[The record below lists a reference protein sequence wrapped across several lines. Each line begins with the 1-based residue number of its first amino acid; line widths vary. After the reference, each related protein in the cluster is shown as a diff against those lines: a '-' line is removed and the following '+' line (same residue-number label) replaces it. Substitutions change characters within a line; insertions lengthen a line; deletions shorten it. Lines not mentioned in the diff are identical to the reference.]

1 MVGTRLVFGWLA
13 IAGLAVTGCGGGES
27 ATKPAETE
35 AAQTEAGH
43 EGHDHSHAV
52 PETLDE
58 AVAEL
63 AEHRDQLAAGYES
76 NDVKAVDESIHTMG
90 PIARA
95 LEGLVSN
102 SGLDRYDASTATDA
116 GKQVLEVLNNLHHGM
131 HGADAKL
138 DPEAY
143 DKEADSLNDAIK
155 NLQAM
160 AEKAGAAE

>member
-1 MVGTRLVFGWLA
+1 MRLVFGLMA
-13 IAGLAVTGCGGGES
+13 VAGFALTGCGGGDT

-35 AAQTEAGH
+35 AANAEAGH
-43 EGHDHSHAV
+43 EGHDHGHGA
-52 PETLDE
+52 PDTLDE

-76 NDVKAVDESIHTMG
+76 NDVKAVDEAIHVMG

-95 LEGLVSN
+95 VEGLASTA
-102 SGLDRYDASTATDA
+102 GLDRYDAGTATDA
-116 GKQVLEVLNNLHHGM
+116 AKQVLEVLNTLHNGM

-138 DPEAY
+138 DPAAY